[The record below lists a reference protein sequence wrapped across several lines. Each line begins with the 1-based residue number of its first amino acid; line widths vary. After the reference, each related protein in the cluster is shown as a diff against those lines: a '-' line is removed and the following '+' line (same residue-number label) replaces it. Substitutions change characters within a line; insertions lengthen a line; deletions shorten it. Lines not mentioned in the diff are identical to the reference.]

1 MRTSISM
8 NGLSNMSYLL
18 KVLFIIMGLYS
29 AICLA
34 ETHNENDPVTMEFL
48 EFLSEWE
55 TEQGDWVGVLVEC
68 LHGQY
73 RVHCHRSRTIAAAG
87 APRTDESGVLYDA
100 DRG

>member
-1 MRTSISM
+1 
-8 NGLSNMSYLL
+8 MSYLL

-55 TEQGDWVGVLVEC
+55 TEQGDWVGPERFEDDSFDQL
-68 LHGQY
+68 Y
-73 RVHCHRSRTIAAAG
+73 D
-87 APRTDESGVLYDA
+87 TDEIETDNE
-100 DRG
+100 DEE